1 MLQYNYKLTKVSN
14 NGFIPLHQSCPWSY
28 WQSWNKNNIIKLD
41 ITSKLLLSH
50 LQDWLTVESFTTQKI
65 KDDFFQYL
73 VNDWIN
79 KLHSPVKVKIAFQLT
94 WLSLLQPDYNKKNEV
109 TRTYKNC
116 HKMRLKRFDF
126 SWSIF

>member
-1 MLQYNYKLTKVSN
+1 
-14 NGFIPLHQSCPWSY
+14 
-28 WQSWNKNNIIKLD
+28 
-41 ITSKLLLSH
+41 LLSH

-94 WLSLLQPDYNKKNEV
+94 WLSLLQPDYNKK
-109 TRTYKNC
+109 
-116 HKMRLKRFDF
+116 MRLQEHIKTVTKWDLQDLISVDLSFK
-126 SWSIF
+126 SQI